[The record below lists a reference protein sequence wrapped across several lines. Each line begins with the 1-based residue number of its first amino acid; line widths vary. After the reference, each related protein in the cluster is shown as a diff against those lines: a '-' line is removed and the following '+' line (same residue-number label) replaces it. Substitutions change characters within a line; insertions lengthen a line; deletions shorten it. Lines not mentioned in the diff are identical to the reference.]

1 MNLGETIYQLRT
13 TQNMSQGELAD
24 HLNLSRQSIS
34 KWENNSAVPDLDN
47 LIKLSE
53 IFGVSLDTLV
63 KGSSTQTDNTITAAN
78 AAPSVSSSKNISM
91 QKIIGL
97 LLLCMS
103 FISFLLVT
111 IFVDLLSGLI
121 IGAPFFAFSILCL
134 TFKKHAGLACA
145 WVIYVCIDLFLRLG
159 SHASWSAIFAFSL
172 YQKENSWIFIIA
184 WILFLLLVIL
194 LILTIRALLKK
205 ADFSD
210 KNTVRKT
217 ILFWIL
223 FVITFAA
230 HVIFS
235 LLIVYIHRS
244 DSLRELLVFYRFL
257 CFLLDYCRIMLFAVA
272 LTKTIL
278 YRRAKKLQ

>member
-1 MNLGETIYQLRT
+1 
-13 TQNMSQGELAD
+13 MSQGELAD
-24 HLNLSRQSIS
+24 RLNLSRQSVS

-63 KGSSTQTDNTITAAN
+63 KGNSTQTDNTITAAN

-111 IFVDLLSGLI
+111 VFVDLLSGLI

-159 SHASWSAIFAFSL
+159 SHASWDAAFAFFL
-172 YQKENSWIFIIA
+172 YQAENTWIFIIA
-184 WILFLLLVIL
+184 WILFLLLVTL
-194 LILTIRALLKK
+194 LVLTVRTFLKK
-205 ADFSD
+205 ESSTD
-210 KNTVRKT
+210 KNPL
-217 ILFWIL
+217 LFWIL

-230 HVIFS
+230 HILFS
-235 LLIVYIHRS
+235 LLILYSHRS
-244 DSLRELLVFYRFL
+244 EGPRELLVFYRFL
-257 CFLLDYCRIMLFAVA
+257 CFLLDYCRIALFAAA